1 MLKWLRDRNASQR
14 AGVIES
20 VQLDGKR
27 SIKLVRRDNIEHLVL
42 VGGRNDVVIE
52 PNIVRRP
59 APKPARQPT
68 SETRGPP
75 PGVPTR
81 EPLAGSPPKSPQHDD
96 LGELTRRLEAELRG
110 SPPLRRQSPPLRTEA
125 GSTQSQRPGDGLDCG
140 SEPSGISRIRQSASD
155 HSGPGRDSKDT
166 ELSRGTRSAGTP
178 RISQVFRCGLGRGVR
193 E

>member
-1 MLKWLRDRNASQR
+1 MLKWLRGRYASQHV
-14 AGVIES
+14 GVIES

-59 APKPARQPT
+59 APKPAHRPA
-68 SETRGPP
+68 SETS

-81 EPLAGSPPKSPQHDD
+81 EPLAGSPPKSRQHD

-110 SPPLRRQSPPLRTEA
+110 SPPLRRHSPPLRIEAESSEESEANMQVEPGGEETVPNDGTEKNPA
-125 GSTQSQRPGDGLDCG
+125 R
-140 SEPSGISRIRQSASD
+140 
-155 HSGPGRDSKDT
+155 
-166 ELSRGTRSAGTP
+166 
-178 RISQVFRCGLGRGVR
+178 
-193 E
+193 

>member
-1 MLKWLRDRNASQR
+1 MFKWLGGRNASQR
-14 AGVIES
+14 VGVIES

-52 PNIVRRP
+52 PNIMRQPVPKTAPRP
-59 APKPARQPT
+59 AP
-68 SETRGPP
+68 ETRKLPP

-81 EPLAGSPPKSPQHDD
+81 EPLSESSPKSRQHD

-125 GSTQSQRPGDGLDCG
+125 GSSAQFGATNVQVEPDGEEAAPTD
-140 SEPSGISRIRQSASD
+140 SAEKN
-155 HSGPGRDSKDT
+155 PAR
-166 ELSRGTRSAGTP
+166 
-178 RISQVFRCGLGRGVR
+178 
-193 E
+193 